1 VAGVHILGIVRD
13 THDSGVAL
21 LSHGVPEFVVE
32 EERLNRRKHT
42 HRYPQQALA
51 AVLDEAGLC
60 LKDIGAITTP
70 WHVRRLWGSAATAL
84 LKRFPGSLALLKQTS
99 RPTQRDGLMLL
110 NHRLKRSL
118 RAQFPGQ
125 ALPPIYNVGHHDSH
139 AAPFFV
145 SPFEEATILVMDGYG
160 DDASTSVYTGAGN
173 RVERQWNSTLFN
185 SMGIL
190 YTFVTQYLGFAGF
203 SDEGKVMALAAFGD
217 DSLVEPFRKVVALRP
232 DGRYALDMSYF
243 DFDAYGSL
251 QPFRSKFFD
260 EFGPARS
267 PGEPIMKRHRDIA
280 RALQCTLEDVVL
292 HIAQDCLRRFPSRNL
307 VLSGG
312 VALNCV
318 ANARVAGET
327 SFKRV
332 WVPPVASDSG
342 APLGSALWHWHM
354 RERRPRSYELEH
366 AYLGLSYG
374 RERIRSA
381 LEAAGLDYR
390 ELGRPELIRRCA
402 HELSRGRIV
411 GWYQGRFEAGPRA
424 LGNRSLLADPRR
436 ADMKH
441 IINSRIKRREDF
453 RPFAPVVLFDAAPEF
468 FDISQPERFMTVAA
482 RVHPHMAHKIPAV
495 VHVDGTARVQTVER
509 RHNPAYYDLIE
520 AFGEITGVPVLL
532 NTSFNEREPI
542 VAKPEEAIACFRR
555 AEIDVLAI
563 SDFYV
568 ENREAMHVTRQ
579 PTADATMES

>member
-1 VAGVHILGIVRD
+1 MHILGIVRD

-21 LSHGVPEFVVE
+21 LSGGVPEFVVE

-42 HRYPQQALA
+42 HRYPHQAVA
-51 AVLDEAGLC
+51 AVLDEAGLG
-60 LKDIGAITTP
+60 LNDIGAITTP
-70 WHVRRLWGSAATAL
+70 WHVRRLWGSASAAL
-84 LKRFPGSLALLKQTS
+84 LKRFPGSLTLLKQAS
-99 RPTQRDGLMLL
+99 RPTQRDGLMML
-110 NHRLKRSL
+110 NYRLKQSL

-125 ALPPIYNVGHHDSH
+125 ALPPVYNVGHHDSH
-139 AAPFFV
+139 AASFFV

-173 RVERQWNSTLFN
+173 RVERQWHSSLFN

-190 YTFVTQYLGFAGF
+190 YTSVTQYLGFAGF

-217 DSLVEPFRKVVALRP
+217 DSLVDPFSKVVALRP
-232 DGRYALDMSYF
+232 NGQYALDMSYF
-243 DFDAYGSL
+243 NFDAYGSL

-260 EFGPARS
+260 EFGPPRS
-267 PGEPIMKRHRDIA
+267 AGEPIMKRHRDIA
-280 RALQCTLEDVVL
+280 RALQRTLEDVML

-307 VLSGG
+307 VVSGG

-318 ANARVAGET
+318 ANARLAHET
-327 SFKRV
+327 AFERV
-332 WVPPVASDSG
+332 WVPPIASDSG

-354 RERRPRSYELEH
+354 HQNRPRGYELEH
-366 AYLGLSYG
+366 AYLGLSYSP
-374 RERIRSA
+374 EQIRSA
-381 LEAAGLDYR
+381 LEAAGLGYR
-390 ELGRPELIRRCA
+390 QLGRHELIRRCA
-402 HELSRGRIV
+402 HELSRGKIL
-411 GWYQGRFEAGPRA
+411 GWYQGCFEAGPRA

-453 RPFAPVVLFDAAPEF
+453 RPFAPAVLLEAAPDF
-468 FDISQPERFMTVAA
+468 FDVTLSERFMTTAA
-482 RVHPHMAHKIPAV
+482 RVHPHAAHMIPAV

-509 RHNPAYYDLIE
+509 DHNPAYYDLIE
-520 AFGEITGVPVLL
+520 AFGDITGVPVLL

-542 VAKPEEAIACFRR
+542 VARPEEAIACFRR

-563 SDFYV
+563 GDFYV
-568 ENREAMHVTRQ
+568 ENRETTHVARHSAEAAL
-579 PTADATMES
+579 PG

>member
-1 VAGVHILGIVRD
+1 MAGVHILGIVRD

-21 LSHGVPEFVVE
+21 LSQGVPEFVVE

-51 AVLDEAGLC
+51 AVLDEAGLS

-70 WHVRRLWGSAATAL
+70 WHVRRLWGSAAAAL

-99 RPTQRDGLMLL
+99 RPTQRDGLMML

-125 ALPPIYNVGHHDSH
+125 VLPPIYNVGHHDSH
-139 AAPFFV
+139 AASFFI

-217 DSLVEPFRKVVALRP
+217 DSLVEPFRKVVALCP

-260 EFGPARS
+260 EFGPPRS
-267 PGEPIMKRHRDIA
+267 ADKPIMKRHRDIA
-280 RALQCTLEDVVL
+280 RALQSTLEDVVL

-354 RERRPRSYELEH
+354 RERRPRNYELEH

-374 RERIRSA
+374 REQVRSA

-390 ELGRPELIRRCA
+390 ELGQPELIRRCA

-563 SDFYV
+563 GDFYV
-568 ENREAMHVTRQ
+568 ENREAMHVPWRS
-579 PTADATMES
+579 PAEAALES

>member
-1 VAGVHILGIVRD
+1 MHILGIVRD

-21 LSHGVPEFVVE
+21 LANGVPEFVVE

-42 HRYPQQALA
+42 HRFPQQALT
-51 AVLDEAGLC
+51 AVLDEAGLG

-70 WHVRRLWGSAATAL
+70 WHVRRLWGSASAAL
-84 LKRFPGSLALLKQTS
+84 LKRFPGSLTLLKQAA
-99 RPTQRDGLMLL
+99 RPTQRDGLMML
-110 NHRLKRSL
+110 NYRLKRSL

-125 ALPPIYNVGHHDSH
+125 ALPPVYNVGHHDSH
-139 AAPFFV
+139 AASFFV

-160 DDASTSVYTGAGN
+160 DDASTSVYTGKRN
-173 RVERQWNSTLFN
+173 HVERHWHSSLFN

-217 DSLVEPFRKVVALRP
+217 DSLVEPFSKVVSLRP
-232 DGRYALDMSYF
+232 NGQYALDMSYF
-243 DFDAYGSL
+243 NFDAYGSL
-251 QPFRSKFFD
+251 QPFRAKFFD
-260 EFGPARS
+260 EFGPPRI

-280 RALQCTLEDVVL
+280 RALQWTLEDIVL

-307 VLSGG
+307 VVSGG
-312 VALNCV
+312 VGLNCV
-318 ANARVAGET
+318 ANARLSRET
-327 SFKRV
+327 AFERV
-332 WVPPVASDSG
+332 WVPPIASDSG

-354 RERRPRSYELEH
+354 HERRPRSYELEH

-374 RERIRSA
+374 PEQIRSA
-381 LEAAGLDYR
+381 LEAASLDYR
-390 ELGRPELIRRCA
+390 QLSRSELIRRCA
-402 HELSRGRIV
+402 HDLSRGRIV

-468 FDISQPERFMTVAA
+468 FDISEPEPFMTVAA

-509 RHNPAYYDLIE
+509 KHNPAYYDLIE

-532 NTSFNEREPI
+532 NTSFNDREPI

-563 SDFYV
+563 GDFYV
-568 ENREAMHVTRQ
+568 ESREAQYAPRHSS
-579 PTADATMES
+579 ADATLQS

>member
-1 VAGVHILGIVRD
+1 MHILGIVRD
-13 THDSGVAL
+13 THDTGAAL
-21 LSHGVPEFVVE
+21 LSGGVPEFVVE

-42 HRYPQQALA
+42 HRFPQQSLA
-51 AVLDEAGLC
+51 AVLDEAGLG
-60 LKDIGAITTP
+60 LKDISAITTP
-70 WHVRRLWGSAATAL
+70 WHLRRLWGSATTAL

-99 RPTQRDGLMLL
+99 RPTQRDGMLML
-110 NHRLKRSL
+110 NYRLRRSL

-125 ALPPIYNVGHHDSH
+125 ALPPIYNVGHHDAH
-139 AAPFFV
+139 AAAFFV
-145 SPFEEATILVMDGYG
+145 SPFEDATILVMDGYG
-160 DDASTSVYTGAGN
+160 DDASTSVYTGLGN
-173 RVERQWNSTLFN
+173 RVERRWHSSLFN

-217 DSLVEPFRKVVALRP
+217 DSLVEPFGKVVSLRP
-232 DGRYALDMSYF
+232 NGRYELDMSYF
-243 DFDAYGSL
+243 NFDAYGSL
-251 QPFRSKFFD
+251 QPFRAKFFH
-260 EFGPARS
+260 EFGPPRS
-267 PGEPIMKRHRDIA
+267 AGEPIMKRHRDMA
-280 RALQCTLEDVVL
+280 RALQRALEDVVL
-292 HIAQDCLRRFPSRNL
+292 HIAQDCLRRYPSRNL

-318 ANARVAGET
+318 ANARLLRET
-327 SFKRV
+327 AFERV
-332 WVPPVASDSG
+332 WVPPIASDSG

-354 RERRPRSYELEH
+354 HQRRPRSYTLEH
-366 AYLGLSYG
+366 AYLGLSYSPQH
-374 RERIRSA
+374 IRSA
-381 LEAAGLDYR
+381 LAAAGLDYR
-390 ELGRPELIRRCA
+390 RLSRSELIRRCA
-402 HELSRGRIV
+402 RDLSRGKIL

-453 RPFAPVVLFDAAPEF
+453 RPFAPAVLFDAAPDF
-468 FDISQPERFMTVAA
+468 FDISHPEPFMTAAA
-482 RVHPHMAHKIPAV
+482 RVHPHVAHKIPAV

-532 NTSFNEREPI
+532 NTSFNESEPI
-542 VAKPEEAIACFRR
+542 VARPEEAIACFRR

-563 SDFYV
+563 GDFYV
-568 ENREAMHVTRQ
+568 ESREAMHVARHSAEAASEVAL
-579 PTADATMES
+579 PG

>member
-1 VAGVHILGIVRD
+1 MLVHILGIVRD

-21 LSHGVPEFVVE
+21 LSDGVPEFVVE

-70 WHVRRLWGSAATAL
+70 WHVRRLWSNASAAL
-84 LKRFPGSLALLKQTS
+84 LKRFPGSLTLLKQAA
-99 RPTQRDGLMLL
+99 RPTQRDGLMML
-110 NHRLKRSL
+110 NYRLKRSL
-118 RAQFPGQ
+118 RAQFRGQ
-125 ALPPIYNVGHHDSH
+125 ALPPVYNVGHHDSH
-139 AAPFFV
+139 AASFFV
-145 SPFEEATILVMDGYG
+145 SPFEDATILVMDGYG
-160 DDASTSVYTGAGN
+160 DDASTSVYTGSGN
-173 RVERQWNSTLFN
+173 CIERHWHSSLFN
-185 SMGIL
+185 SLGIL

-217 DSLVEPFRKVVALRP
+217 DSLVEPFGKVVSLRP
-232 DGRYALDMSYF
+232 NGQYTLDMSYF
-243 DFDAYGSL
+243 NFDAYGSL

-260 EFGPARS
+260 AFGPPRI

-280 RALQCTLEDVVL
+280 RALQWTLEDVVL

-307 VLSGG
+307 VVSGG
-312 VALNCV
+312 VGLNCV
-318 ANARVAGET
+318 ANARLSRET
-327 SFKRV
+327 AFERV
-332 WVPPVASDSG
+332 WVPPIASDSG
-342 APLGSALWHWHM
+342 APLGSALWHWHVN
-354 RERRPRSYELEH
+354 EKRRRSYELEH

-374 RERIRSA
+374 PERIRSA

-390 ELGRPELIRRCA
+390 QLSRSELIRRCA
-402 HELSRGRIV
+402 HELSRGRII

-436 ADMKH
+436 ADMKR

-453 RPFAPVVLFDAAPEF
+453 RPFAPVVLFDAASEF
-468 FDISQPERFMTVAA
+468 FDMSQPERFMTVAV
-482 RVHPHMAHKIPAV
+482 RVHPHMTHKIPAV

-509 RHNPAYYDLIE
+509 KHNAAYYDLIE

-542 VAKPEEAIACFRR
+542 VARPEEAIACFQR

-563 SDFYV
+563 GDFYV
-568 ENREAMHVTRQ
+568 ENQEAMHVARHS
-579 PTADATMES
+579 AEATLPG

>member
-1 VAGVHILGIVRD
+1 MHILGIVRD

-21 LSHGVPEFVVE
+21 LANGVPEFVVE

-42 HRYPQQALA
+42 HRFPQQALT
-51 AVLDEAGLC
+51 AVLDEAGLG

-70 WHVRRLWGSAATAL
+70 WHVRRLWGSASAAL
-84 LKRFPGSLALLKQTS
+84 LKRFPGSLTLLKQAA
-99 RPTQRDGLMLL
+99 RPTQRDGLMMLTY
-110 NHRLKRSL
+110 RLKRSL

-139 AAPFFV
+139 AASFFV

-160 DDASTSVYTGAGN
+160 DDASTSVYTGK
-173 RVERQWNSTLFN
+173 RHHVERQWHSSIFN

-217 DSLVEPFRKVVALRP
+217 DSFVEPFSKVVSLRP
-232 DGRYALDMSYF
+232 NGQYALDMSYF
-243 DFDAYGSL
+243 NFDAYGSL

-260 EFGPARS
+260 AFGPPRT

-280 RALQCTLEDVVL
+280 RALQWTLEDIVL

-307 VLSGG
+307 VVSGG
-312 VALNCV
+312 VGLNCV
-318 ANARVAGET
+318 ANARLSRET
-327 SFKRV
+327 AFERV
-332 WVPPVASDSG
+332 WVPPIASDSG

-354 RERRPRSYELEH
+354 HERRPRSYELEH

-374 RERIRSA
+374 PERIRSA
-381 LEAAGLDYR
+381 LDATGLNYR
-390 ELGRPELIRRCA
+390 QLGRSELIRRCA
-402 HELSRGRIV
+402 HDLSRGRIV

-453 RPFAPVVLFDAAPEF
+453 RPFAPAVLLDAAPEF
-468 FDISQPERFMTVAA
+468 FDISGPESFMTVAA
-482 RVHPHMAHKIPAV
+482 RVHPHVADKIPAV
-495 VHVDGTARVQTVER
+495 VHIDGTARVQTVER
-509 RHNPAYYDLIE
+509 KHNPAYYDLIE

-542 VAKPEEAIACFRR
+542 VARPEEAIACFRR

-563 SDFYV
+563 GDFYV
-568 ENREAMHVTRQ
+568 DSGETEYAGRQ
-579 PTADATMES
+579 SADATIES

>member
-1 VAGVHILGIVRD
+1 VHILGIVRD

-21 LSHGVPEFVVE
+21 LSNGVPELVVE

-42 HRYPQQALA
+42 HRFPELALA
-51 AVLDEAGLC
+51 AVLDEAGLR

-70 WHVRRLWGSAATAL
+70 WHVRRLWRSSGAAL
-84 LKRFPGSLALLKQTS
+84 LKRFPGSLSLLKRKA
-99 RPTQRDGLMLL
+99 RPTQRDGMLML
-110 NHRLKRSL
+110 NYRLKRSL
-118 RAQFPGQ
+118 QAQFPGQ
-125 ALPPIYNVGHHDSH
+125 AVPPMYNIGHHDSH
-139 AAPFFV
+139 AASFFV
-145 SPFEEATILVMDGYG
+145 SPFEEATVLVMDGYG

-173 RVERQWNSTLFN
+173 RLERHWHSSLFN

-217 DSLVEPFRKVVALRP
+217 DSLVEPFRKVVSLRP
-232 DGRYALDMSYF
+232 NGQYALDMSYF
-243 DFDAYGSL
+243 NFDAYGSL
-251 QPFRSKFFD
+251 QPFRPKFFD

-267 PGEPIMKRHRDIA
+267 ANEPITKRHRDLA
-280 RALQCTLEDVVL
+280 RALQRTLEDVVL
-292 HIAQDCLRRFPSRNL
+292 HIAQDCLCRFPSRNL

-318 ANARVAGET
+318 ANARLARET
-327 SFKRV
+327 AFERV
-332 WVPPVASDSG
+332 WVPPIASDSG

-354 RERRPRSYELEH
+354 NQDRRRGFKLEH
-366 AYLGLSYG
+366 ASLGLSYG
-374 RERIRSA
+374 PEAIRKA
-381 LEAAGLDYR
+381 LEGAGLAYR
-390 ELGRPELIRRCA
+390 QLGRSDLIGRCA
-402 HELSRGRIV
+402 QDLSRGKIV

-436 ADMKH
+436 ADMKD

-453 RPFAPVVLFDAAPEF
+453 RPFAPVVLLDAAPEF
-468 FDISQPERFMTVAA
+468 FDISEPEPFMTVAA
-482 RVHPHMAHKIPAV
+482 RVHPHVAHQIPAV
-495 VHVDGTARVQTVER
+495 VHIDGTARVQTVER

-542 VAKPEEAIACFRR
+542 VARPEEAIACFRR

-563 SDFYV
+563 GDFYV
-568 ENREAMHVTRQ
+568 ETGAAQHTSRRS
-579 PTADATMES
+579 ADATLQS

>member
-1 VAGVHILGIVRD
+1 VHILGIVRD

-21 LSHGVPEFVVE
+21 LSDGVPKFVVE

-51 AVLDEAGLC
+51 AVLDEVGLG

-70 WHVRRLWGSAATAL
+70 WHVRRLWGSASAAV
-84 LKRFPGSLALLKQTS
+84 LKRFPRSLTLLKQAA
-99 RPTQRDGLMLL
+99 RPTQRDGLLML
-110 NHRLKRSL
+110 NHRLKKSL
-118 RAQFPGQ
+118 QAQFPGQ
-125 ALPPIYNVGHHDSH
+125 TLPPIHNVGHHDSH
-139 AAPFFV
+139 AASFFV

-160 DDASTSVYTGAGN
+160 DDASTSVYTGVGN
-173 RVERQWNSTLFN
+173 RVERHWHTSLFN

-190 YTFVTQYLGFAGF
+190 YTSVTQYLGFAGF
-203 SDEGKVMALAAFGD
+203 SDEGKVMALAAFGE
-217 DSLVEPFRKVVALRP
+217 DSLVEPFRKVVGLRP
-232 DGRYALDMSYF
+232 NGQYALDMSYF
-243 DFDAYGSL
+243 NFDAYGSL

-260 EFGPARS
+260 EFGPPRS
-267 PGEPIMKRHRDIA
+267 AGEPIVKRHRDVA
-280 RALQCTLEDVVL
+280 RALQRTLEGVVL
-292 HIAQDCLRRFPSRNL
+292 YIAQDCLRRFPSRNL

-318 ANARVAGET
+318 ANARVAEET
-327 SFKRV
+327 AFERV
-332 WVPPVASDSG
+332 WVPPIASDSG

-354 RERRPRSYELEH
+354 HERRPRGYELEH
-366 AYLGLSYG
+366 AYLGLGYG
-374 RERIRSA
+374 PDHIRSA
-381 LEAAGLDYR
+381 LEAAGISYR
-390 ELGRPELIRRCA
+390 QLGRSELIRRCA
-402 HELSRGRIV
+402 HDLSRGRIV

-436 ADMKH
+436 ADLKH

-453 RPFAPVVLFDAAPEF
+453 RPFAPVVLFDAASEF
-468 FDISQPERFMTVAA
+468 FDISQPERFMTVAV
-482 RVHPHMAHKIPAV
+482 RVHPHMTHMIPAV

-509 RHNPAYYDLIE
+509 KHNPAYYDLIE

-563 SDFYV
+563 GDFYV
-568 ENREAMHVTRQ
+568 ENREAMRVALHSST
-579 PTADATMES
+579 DATAQS